1 MIRSESA
8 PGSIFLDSPA
18 PMNSSHPA
26 ATPTPAPATQA
37 GSAGLGRYLGIYG
50 AFWRNSLV
58 REMGFKINFVLWI
71 LVELLWFALQLVFMA
86 VVYSHTDSIATWSK
100 WEVVLLVGANHFV
113 QQLFTALFMNNCV
126 KLSEN
131 VRSGGLDFMLL
142 MPVNARFL
150 ISLRHVDFGAFFN
163 AASAVAV
170 MAYAARRLD
179 LDPGPGTLAGFAVL
193 LLVGLSVHYSVMY
206 ALACISFWTVRAQ
219 GIVWGYYNLFQL
231 ARLPDAAF
239 HGAFRAVFTFVLPV
253 LLVSNVPVKLLV
265 GKLSN
270 QLELAWLV
278 VLSGVLFAASE
289 AFWRLSVRH
298 YASASS

>member
-1 MIRSESA
+1 MNTPSLQA
-8 PGSIFLDSPA
+8 PPDPDDPGAPPPA
-18 PMNSSHPA
+18 GTA
-26 ATPTPAPATQA
+26 
-37 GSAGLGRYLGIYG
+37 RYLGIYA

-58 REMGFKINFVLWI
+58 REMGFKANFVLWI
-71 LVELLWFALQLVFMA
+71 LVELLWFALQLVFMG
-86 VVYSHTDSIATWSK
+86 VIYSHTDRIASWTK
-100 WEVVLLVGANHFV
+100 WQVVLLVGANHFV

-150 ISLRHVDFGAFFN
+150 VSLRHVDFGAFFN

-170 MAYAARRLD
+170 MAYAAHRLHLQPSP
-179 LDPGPGTLAGFAVL
+179 LDLAGFLAL
-193 LLVGLSVHYSVMY
+193 LIVGLSVHYSVMY

-231 ARLPDAAF
+231 ARLPDE
-239 HGAFRAVFTFVLPV
+239 AFRGVFRATFTFVIPV
-253 LLVSNVPVKLLV
+253 LLVANVPVKVLV
-265 GKLSN
+265 GKLSGPVEI
-270 QLELAWLV
+270 LFLVLLAAVMFGL
-278 VLSGVLFAASE
+278 SE
-289 AFWRLSVRH
+289 AFWRYSIRH